1 MIFLEPCSNKQLKVV
16 FIRIILLKRFILR
29 GVLVFCVKT
38 AHRDFT
44 ISYIYYS
51 FVIV

>member
-38 AHRDFT
+38 AYEILPLVIYT
-44 ISYIYYS
+44 ILL
-51 FVIV
+51 